1 MKYYTTAKISDR
13 ISKTPEGFLL
23 CIAVPVARSGELL
36 YQPGE
41 LKGEDGNEVVKAGK
55 DGVVRI
61 SRTAADIFDE
71 STIASLEGKSVTI
84 NHPTDFVS
92 PDNWK
97 EVTVG
102 HMQNVRPGKGADA
115 DKLLADFLI
124 KDAAGIAMIEA
135 GLREVSLGY
144 SADYEQLEDGYGRQT
159 NIVGNHVALVRR
171 GRNGPEVAVRDSA
184 PDNPQEVLSMKDKL
198 LKLLGRAVDEAMPE
212 AEAEVVDAVDP
223 MEARIAKIEELLAKI
238 VSSNEESAD
247 AEVESS
253 EGEAELVGE
262 PEVEEVID
270 EKAAAMDERLA
281 AIEAAL
287 VKLSGEE
294 AAPAAACDAETISR
308 AEILAPG
315 LKSKHLV
322 KDSLAA
328 FGKTEVGAQILSTF
342 DGMPDEAKFRA
353 CAEVM
358 KEKRAAQLAPTHD
371 SFSSFAKGP
380 MTPEKLNELN
390 AARNS
395 NKGA

>member
-23 CIAVPVARSGELL
+23 CVAVPVARSGELL

-223 MEARIAKIEELLAKI
+223 MEARIAKVEELLAKI
-238 VSSNEESAD
+238 VAAKEEPV
-247 AEVESS
+247 AEEVLDE
-253 EGEAELVGE
+253 EPELVEE
-262 PEVEEVID
+262 PVVEEVVD

-287 VKLSGEE
+287 AKLVGDEE
-294 AAPAAACDAETISR
+294 APAVACDAETVSR

-328 FGKTEVGAQILSTF
+328 FGKTEVGAQIMSTF

-358 KEKRAAQLAPTHD
+358 KAKRAAQLAPTHD
-371 SFSSFAKGP
+371 SFSSFAQGP
-380 MTPEKLNELN
+380 MTPEKLNERN
-390 AARNS
+390 AARHS